1 MKKSCM
7 ILILILILSGCSNQ
21 YKNWENI
28 EISDVGMFKIPP
40 NMLCIEMDGIIY
52 LTENNNEVFDKSK
65 SIMIGVLYDKNSPPE
80 MISGVLGKELTYEK
94 LLFSETFSNSAIVGK
109 KEYLIDG
116 VKCEKIFLDLYSSK
130 KNLYFLMINNTIDY
144 SIVNKIAKSF
154 VADTK

>member
-1 MKKSCM
+1 
-7 ILILILILSGCSNQ
+7 
-21 YKNWENI
+21 
-28 EISDVGMFKIPP
+28 MFKIPP

-65 SIMIGVLYDKNSPPE
+65 SIMIGVLYDKNSPLE

-94 LLFSETFSNSAIVGK
+94 LLFSETFSNSAIVSK

-130 KNLYFLMINNTIDY
+130 KNCIF
-144 SIVNKIAKSF
+144 S
-154 VADTK
+154 